1 MMRSKIV
8 DFFKTTEVSETTI
21 ETIKEKLK
29 ETAELNTA
37 EYVCTDMLTKS
48 DVKEFHNWTIPFT
61 ENEFAISYDGTIKA
75 GIKDLTQADV
85 EQSGSKII
93 ITLPEVEITGIE
105 LGNYKKYDEKNNIF
119 NPIDTDEINDAQED
133 LKEKMIQNAKD
144 KGILDMAKDN
154 AEKTL
159 TSLLGGLDDSYTIE
173 VQWKD

>member
-1 MMRSKIV
+1 MKRLGQTLLTIVITCAVILGCGWMMRSKIV

-105 LGNYKKYDEKNNIF
+105 LGNYKKYDEKRGF
-119 NPIDTDEINDAQED
+119 GHDC
-133 LKEKMIQNAKD
+133 
-144 KGILDMAKDN
+144 G
-154 AEKTL
+154 
-159 TSLLGGLDDSYTIE
+159 
-173 VQWKD
+173 

>member
-1 MMRSKIV
+1 MVINILPKI
-8 DFFKTTEVSETTI
+8 
-21 ETIKEKLK
+21 
-29 ETAELNTA
+29 
-37 EYVCTDMLTKS
+37 
-48 DVKEFHNWTIPFT
+48 
-61 ENEFAISYDGTIKA
+61 
-75 GIKDLTQADV
+75 
-85 EQSGSKII
+85 
-93 ITLPEVEITGIE
+93 LPWILILFRCPTSFY
-105 LGNYKKYDEKNNIF
+105 NRRKKYDEKNNIF

>member
-1 MMRSKIV
+1 MKRLGQTLLTIVITCAVILGCGSMMRSKIV

-105 LGNYKKYDEKNNIF
+105 LGNYKKYDEKNNIA
-119 NPIDTDEINDAQED
+119 DC
-133 LKEKMIQNAKD
+133 KMK
-144 KGILDMAKDN
+144 LD
-154 AEKTL
+154 
-159 TSLLGGLDDSYTIE
+159 I
-173 VQWKD
+173 